1 MIFRITSEAFS
12 MLSSGTYS
20 SLPWKLCP
28 PAKILG
34 QGSPMKD
41 RFLDEQAIAMA
52 LLDNEAKAEIPENI
66 RLGANRQLPMYSQI
80 SKVEIVDRP
89 FEKTPKM
96 SIRRFLYK

>member
-1 MIFRITSEAFS
+1 MESVVVDR
-12 MLSSGTYS
+12 GG
-20 SLPWKLCP
+20 KLV
-28 PAKILG
+28 ALV
-34 QGSPMKD
+34 
-41 RFLDEQAIAMA
+41 FLDEQAIAMA

-80 SKVEIVDRP
+80 SNVEIVDRP